1 MLEAMVEVASDG
13 HVLLSAGGIVLRA
26 NRSAGELI
34 GCDSDLIV
42 GRPIQDLLSE
52 TGFDA
57 TFIGAVVATGF
68 AVSRTYDLAG
78 GRNVL
83 VQGRP
88 VAAGPRG
95 WSWHSAMSRTSGNS

>member
-1 MLEAMVEVASDG
+1 MTSPNGPLHGVEMLEAMVEVASDG
-13 HVLLSAGGIVLRA
+13 H
-26 NRSAGELI
+26 
-34 GCDSDLIV
+34 SDLIV